1 MVLYCENW
9 NIFSDEGTLLVVD
22 IEGTDGFSI
31 NFLDQVDVN
40 LFIEH
45 FKDTSFLGLKSFI
58 EKKWQEDKEYF
69 NKYILEKN
77 YSEQEDNSKALRN
90 ES

>member
-9 NIFSDEGTLLVVD
+9 NIFSDEDTLLVVD

-31 NFLDQVDVN
+31 SFSDQVDIN

-45 FKDTSFLGLKSFI
+45 FKDMSFLGLKSFI
-58 EKKWQEDKEYF
+58 EKKWREDKEYF
-69 NKYILEKN
+69 NKYILEIN
-77 YSEQEDNSKALRN
+77 IQ
-90 ES
+90 

>member
-9 NIFSDEGTLLVVD
+9 NIFSDEDMLLVVD

-31 NFLDQVDVN
+31 NFSDQVDIN

-45 FKDTSFLGLKSFI
+45 FKDMTFLSLKSFI
-58 EKKWQEDKEYF
+58 EKKWREDKEYF
-69 NKYILEKN
+69 NKYILEIN
-77 YSEQEDNSKALRN
+77 I
-90 ES
+90 

>member
-9 NIFSDEGTLLVVD
+9 NIFLDEDALLVVD

-31 NFLDQVDVN
+31 NFLDRVDVN

-45 FKDTSFLGLKSFI
+45 FKDMSFLGLKSFI
-58 EKKWQEDKEYF
+58 EKKWREDKEYF
-69 NKYILEKN
+69 NKYILEEN
-77 YSEQEDNSKALRN
+77 VQ
-90 ES
+90 

>member
-9 NIFSDEGTLLVVD
+9 NIFSDEGKLLVVD

-31 NFLDQVDVN
+31 NFSYQVDVN

-45 FKDTSFLGLKSFI
+45 FKDMSFLGLKSFI
-58 EKKWQEDKEYF
+58 EKKWREDKECF
-69 NKYILEKN
+69 DKYVLERCI
-77 YSEQEDNSKALRN
+77 Q
-90 ES
+90 

>member
-9 NIFSDEGTLLVVD
+9 NIFSDECTLLVVD

-31 NFLDQVDVN
+31 NFLGQVDIN

-45 FKDTSFLGLKSFI
+45 FKDMSFLGLKSFI
-58 EKKWQEDKEYF
+58 EKKCREDKEYF
-69 NKYILEKN
+69 NKYI
-77 YSEQEDNSKALRN
+77 
-90 ES
+90 

>member
-1 MVLYCENW
+1 MVSYCETW

-31 NFLDQVDVN
+31 NFSDQVDIN

-45 FKDTSFLGLKSFI
+45 FKDMSFLGLKSFI
-58 EKKWQEDKEYF
+58 EKKWREDNEYF
-69 NKYILEKN
+69 DKYVLEIN
-77 YSEQEDNSKALRN
+77 IQWTRGQF
-90 ES
+90 

>member
-9 NIFSDEGTLLVVD
+9 NIFSDEDTLLVVD

-31 NFLDQVDVN
+31 NFSGNVNIN
-40 LFIEH
+40 LFINH
-45 FKDTSFLGLKSFI
+45 FKDMSFLGLKSFI
-58 EKKWQEDKEYF
+58 EKKWREDKEYF

-77 YSEQEDNSKALRN
+77 IQ
-90 ES
+90 

>member
-1 MVLYCENW
+1 MVSYCENW

-31 NFLDQVDVN
+31 KFSDQVDIN

-45 FKDTSFLGLKSFI
+45 FKDMSFLGLKSFI
-58 EKKWQEDKEYF
+58 EKKWREDKEYF
-69 NKYILEKN
+69 NKYILERCI
-77 YSEQEDNSKALRN
+77 Q
-90 ES
+90 

>member
-9 NIFSDEGTLLVVD
+9 NIFSDEDKLLVVD

-31 NFLDQVDVN
+31 NFSDQVDVD

-45 FKDTSFLGLKSFI
+45 FKDMSFLGLKSFI
-58 EKKWQEDKEYF
+58 EKKWREDKMYF
-69 NKYILEKN
+69 NKYILEIN
-77 YSEQEDNSKALRN
+77 IQ
-90 ES
+90 